1 MELHLPLSLHPFL
14 FPPGFARTQPEKI
27 PYFLRGRLFCSGR
40 TRAKKVES
48 FVLIPSHP
56 FICHAAGGVVVTIA
70 HSYSPTPLPRPP
82 ILNGADRRRW
92 GKEKMREILKIPSSF
107 VRLWDGGWVECLC
120 VRSSVAGG
128 GGGDD
133 DNDTDGEES
142 LQGEEGGFQ
151 RHQTNSQFFSSS
163 FPGREEKRH
172 FPPSSSSPAS
182 DSSQSLKILSNFR
195 SKGEEKRGRRSKEE
209 EGFLSDVP

>member
-1 MELHLPLSLHPFL
+1 
-14 FPPGFARTQPEKI
+14 
-27 PYFLRGRLFCSGR
+27 
-40 TRAKKVES
+40 
-48 FVLIPSHP
+48 
-56 FICHAAGGVVVTIA
+56 
-70 HSYSPTPLPRPP
+70 
-82 ILNGADRRRW
+82 
-92 GKEKMREILKIPSSF
+92 MREILKIPSSF

-120 VRSSVAGG
+120 VRSWAAGG

-163 FPGREEKRH
+163 FHGREGRKKA
-172 FPPSSSSPAS
+172 FSTFLFSYSSSPAS